1 MPPVFALTQRH
12 CGSGAEIRLTN
23 AALARW
29 YRANFR
35 TRGRT
40 DRGRKE
46 SRAMEFAIAYP
57 ARPDAWKDLVIAEDH
72 GFSHAWFYDSQMIY
86 SDVYVCLALA
96 AEHTK
101 RIKLGTGVA
110 IPSNRIEP
118 VTAHSIATINL
129 LAPGRA
135 MLGIGTGFTGRNT
148 MGLPPVKLER
158 MREYIEMCRK
168 LLRGEEVMYR
178 EGKRE
183 RAIRFL
189 HPNHGYINLKD
200 PIPIHV
206 AANGPK
212 ALELTGEIGDGWI
225 TALSDPDRI
234 RGDFK
239 HIEAGAARAGRKLNN
254 FPAMLLTSACVL
266 KPGESAASPRAIKRV
281 GPFAVVLL
289 HAMWEASAI
298 TASESSPFQKQW
310 ERYRD
315 EYVAK
320 LKTPADRRYLE
331 VHEGHLIYLKP
342 GEEKYLDDPIIRAS
356 TLTGTAEEIIAR
368 LKAMEA
374 AGLRQVAIQVVYPQG
389 REMIEEFSRE
399 VIAKY

>member
-57 ARPDAWKDLVIAEDH
+57 GRPDAWKDLVIAEGH

-96 AEHTK
+96 AERTK

-110 IPSNRIEP
+110 IPSHGTEP
-118 VTAHSIATINL
+118 VPALSIATINL

-212 ALELTGEIGDGWI
+212 SLELTGEVGDGWI

-234 RGDFK
+234 RRDFK
-239 HIEAGAARAGRKLNN
+239 HIEAVPSRAGPQANN
-254 FPAMLLTSACVL
+254 FSPMFLTSA
-266 KPGESAASPRAIKRV
+266 
-281 GPFAVVLL
+281 FLL
-289 HAMWEASAI
+289 HPGAS
-298 TASESSPFQKQW
+298 
-310 ERYRD
+310 
-315 EYVAK
+315 
-320 LKTPADRRYLE
+320 
-331 VHEGHLIYLKP
+331 
-342 GEEKYLDDPIIRAS
+342 
-356 TLTGTAEEIIAR
+356 
-368 LKAMEA
+368 
-374 AGLRQVAIQVVYPQG
+374 
-389 REMIEEFSRE
+389 
-399 VIAKY
+399 